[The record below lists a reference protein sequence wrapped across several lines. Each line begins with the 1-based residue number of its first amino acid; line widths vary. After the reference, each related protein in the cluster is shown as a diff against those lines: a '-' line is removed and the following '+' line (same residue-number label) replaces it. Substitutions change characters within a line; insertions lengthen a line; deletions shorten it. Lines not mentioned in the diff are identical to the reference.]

1 MICETLMKKME
12 LKVVP
17 DEKQLKVDVVQEDR
31 VLYSIN
37 CVNLC
42 HFYAV
47 SFLAQK
53 KIEGNNINSEIF
65 SLKKE

>member
-1 MICETLMKKME
+1 MKKME
-12 LKVVP
+12 LRVVP
-17 DEKQLKVDVVQEDR
+17 DEALLRVDVVQEDR

-47 SFLAQK
+47 AFLAQK
-53 KIEGNNINSEIF
+53 KIEGKEIDSEIF
-65 SLKKE
+65 KLKKD

>member
-1 MICETLMKKME
+1 MVKLD
-12 LKVVP
+12 LKVVT

-31 VLYSIN
+31 VLYSVN

-47 SFLAQK
+47 AFLAQK
-53 KIEGNNINSEIF
+53 QIEGQNVDSKIF
-65 SLKKE
+65 NLKS

>member
-1 MICETLMKKME
+1 MTKMD

-17 DEKQLKVDVVQEDR
+17 DEKLLKVDVVQEDR
-31 VLYSIN
+31 VLYSVN

-47 SFLAQK
+47 AFLAQK
-53 KIEGNNINSEIF
+53 KIEGQNVDSEIF
-65 SLKKE
+65 NLKKE